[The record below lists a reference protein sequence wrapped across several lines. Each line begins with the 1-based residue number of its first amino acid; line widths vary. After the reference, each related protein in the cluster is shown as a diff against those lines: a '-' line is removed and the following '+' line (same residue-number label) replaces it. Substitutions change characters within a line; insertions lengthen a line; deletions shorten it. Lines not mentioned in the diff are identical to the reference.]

1 VTISPQKSEE
11 EKKKGK
17 KEIQEARSTMHYPT
31 TEWAG
36 HVAGIPSN
44 GSTPPNSQVRQSPL
58 FFSILFSPL
67 AIGRPSFF
75 VTVLGGEGAMA
86 AAAASVWLQL
96 QVPPHRLHSPPVLS
110 LPSNHSSSHAC
121 PPVYKYKKHAAPG
134 RGNLLLCRAS
144 GASSSSV
151 VTKEQE
157 GAASD
162 PSSEEGYSE
171 PQIYSYKDDP
181 NFR

>member
-1 VTISPQKSEE
+1 
-11 EKKKGK
+11 
-17 KEIQEARSTMHYPT
+17 
-31 TEWAG
+31 
-36 HVAGIPSN
+36 
-44 GSTPPNSQVRQSPL
+44 
-58 FFSILFSPL
+58 
-67 AIGRPSFF
+67 
-75 VTVLGGEGAMA
+75 MA

-181 NFR
+181 NFRRSLLLAQLNHGMKRWFASYQESAIYIYSAAFMLLLDSRYII